1 MHTENR
7 APSPLTKL
15 TENALSSIFSLIRLN
30 YLLILGLREALFDH
44 VYQAEELGHLSC
56 LLRYSDFHLIQ
67 VLFSSMNTKLD
78 SFVRSYNLV
87 IDITTIKGNE
97 RTQKYFG
104 TWKLA
109 DSSSYH
115 EVLTQLVF
123 NMIPVNIHVNYS
135 LWRKKKGGNFSNTDS
150 IYWIWKILHKF
161 LMILY

>member
-1 MHTENR
+1 MPTENR

-15 TENALSSIFSLIRLN
+15 TENSLGPFFSLIRRN
-30 YLLILGLREALFDH
+30 YLLILGLQEALFDH

-78 SFVRSYNLV
+78 SFLIPDNLV

-123 NMIPVNIHVNYS
+123 NMIPVNIHVNFP
-135 LWRKKKGGNFSNTDS
+135 LRRKKGGGGNFSKTDS
-150 IYWIWKILHKF
+150 IY
-161 LMILY
+161 